1 MLPHDN
7 YPIDISITNPPI
19 SPSQEREEGRLYSFA
34 DVEERLVEAMLVM
47 RRLSDREAGWLRV
60 KASWPDIIRDHEA
73 GDYDARGYLGNSSD
87 IPLKPLP
94 ATRRDIAMMEEAFAW
109 VLAAKPDDRKLIAL
123 AIGALARGEKRVPW
137 MKLRKPMG
145 LTRGADGLRMRY
157 ERAMRKVVKA
167 ANASISAAFACQT
180 V

>member
-1 MLPHDN
+1 M
-7 YPIDISITNPPI
+7 
-19 SPSQEREEGRLYSFA
+19 YSFA

-60 KASWPDIIRDHEA
+60 KASWPDIVREHEA

-94 ATRRDIAMMEEAFAW
+94 ATRRDIAEMEEAFAW
-109 VLAAKPDDRKLIAL
+109 VLAAKERDRRLIAL

-137 MKLRKPMG
+137 MALRKPMG
-145 LTRGADGLRMRY
+145 IKLGANGLRMRY
-157 ERAMRKVVKA
+157 ERAMHLVVKA
-167 ANASISAAFACQT
+167 ANAQKSAAFACQT

>member
-1 MLPHDN
+1 MLPHDDQTTDIITI
-7 YPIDISITNPPI
+7 YPPM

-47 RRLSDREAGWLRV
+47 KRLSDREAGWLRV
-60 KASWPDIIRDHEA
+60 KASWPDIIREREL

-94 ATRRDIAMMEEAFAW
+94 ATRKDIAMMEEAFAW
-109 VLAAKPDDRKLIAL
+109 VLAAKPDDRRLIAL
-123 AIGALARGEKRVPW
+123 AISALARGEKRVPW

-145 LTRGADGLRMRY
+145 VTRGADGLRMRY
-157 ERAMRKVVKA
+157 ERAMRKVVIA
-167 ANASISAAFACQT
+167 ANVRKSVPVACQT
-180 V
+180 L

>member
-1 MLPHDN
+1 M
-7 YPIDISITNPPI
+7 
-19 SPSQEREEGRLYSFA
+19 YSFA

-60 KASWPDIIRDHEA
+60 KASWPDIVREHEA

-94 ATRRDIAMMEEAFAW
+94 ATRRDIAEMEEAFAW
-109 VLAAKPDDRKLIAL
+109 VLAAKERDRRLIAL

-137 MKLRKPMG
+137 GKLLRPMG
-145 LTRGADGLRMRY
+145 LKLGQHGLRKRY
-157 ERAMRKVVKA
+157 ERAMHLVVKA
-167 ANASISAAFACQT
+167 ANAQKSAAFACQT

>member
-1 MLPHDN
+1 M
-7 YPIDISITNPPI
+7 
-19 SPSQEREEGRLYSFA
+19 YSFA

-60 KASWPDIIRDHEA
+60 KASWPDIVREHEA

-94 ATRRDIAMMEEAFAW
+94 ATRRDIAEMEEAFAW
-109 VLAAKPDDRKLIAL
+109 VLAAKGRDRRLIAL

-137 MKLRKPMG
+137 GKLLRPMG
-145 LTRGADGLRMRY
+145 LKLGQHGLRKRY
-157 ERAMRKVVKA
+157 ERAMHLVVKA
-167 ANASISAAFACQT
+167 ANAQKSAAFACQT

>member
-1 MLPHDN
+1 MGIALN
-7 YPIDISITNPPI
+7 
-19 SPSQEREEGRLYSFA
+19 ERAEASALMSFA

-60 KASWPDIIRDHEA
+60 KASWPDIVREHEA

-94 ATRRDIAMMEEAFAW
+94 ATRRDIAEMEEAFAW
-109 VLAAKPDDRKLIAL
+109 VLAAKERDRRLIAL

-137 MKLRKPMG
+137 GRLLRPMG
-145 LTRGADGLRMRY
+145 LKLGQHGLRKRY
-157 ERAMRKVVKA
+157 ERAMHLVVKA
-167 ANASISAAFACQT
+167 ANAQKSAAFACQT

>member
-1 MLPHDN
+1 M
-7 YPIDISITNPPI
+7 
-19 SPSQEREEGRLYSFA
+19 YSFA

-47 RRLSDREAGWLRV
+47 KRLSDREAGWLRV
-60 KASWPDIIRDHEA
+60 KASWPDIIREREL

-94 ATRRDIAMMEEAFAW
+94 ATRKDIAMMEEAFAW
-109 VLAAKPDDRKLIAL
+109 VLAAKPDDRRLIAL

-145 LTRGADGLRMRY
+145 VTRGADGLRMRY
-157 ERAMRKVVKA
+157 ERAMRKVVIA
-167 ANASISAAFACQT
+167 ANASKSAPVACQT
-180 V
+180 L

>member
-1 MLPHDN
+1 M
-7 YPIDISITNPPI
+7 
-19 SPSQEREEGRLYSFA
+19 YSFA

-60 KASWPDIIRDHEA
+60 KASWPDIVREHEA
-73 GDYDARGYLGNSSD
+73 GDYDARGHLGNSSD

-94 ATRRDIAMMEEAFAW
+94 ATRRDIAEMEEAFAW
-109 VLAAKPDDRKLIAL
+109 VLAAKERDRRLIAL

-137 MKLRKPMG
+137 GRLLRPMG
-145 LTRGADGLRMRY
+145 LKLGQHGLRKRY
-157 ERAMRKVVKA
+157 ERAMHLVVKA
-167 ANASISAAFACQT
+167 ANAQKSAAFACQT

>member
-1 MLPHDN
+1 MM
-7 YPIDISITNPPI
+7 
-19 SPSQEREEGRLYSFA
+19 SFA

-60 KASWPDIIRDHEA
+60 KASWPDIVREHEA

-87 IPLKPLP
+87 IPLRSLP
-94 ATRRDIAMMEEAFAW
+94 ATRKDIGLMEEAFGW
-109 VLAAKPDDRKLIAL
+109 VMAAKPEDRRLIAL
-123 AIGALARGEKRVPW
+123 AIGALSRGEKRVPW

-145 LTRGADGLRMRY
+145 IKLGAHGLRKRY
-157 ERAMRKVVKA
+157 ERAMHQVVKS
-167 ANASISAAFACQT
+167 ANAGSLRATACQT